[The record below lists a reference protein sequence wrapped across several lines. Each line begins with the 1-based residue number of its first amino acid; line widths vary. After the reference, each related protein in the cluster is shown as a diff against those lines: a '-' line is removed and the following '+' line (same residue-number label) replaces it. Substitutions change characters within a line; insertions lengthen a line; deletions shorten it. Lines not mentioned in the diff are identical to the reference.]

1 MEQISLEDFIIEKL
15 QNHIKSLDLNR
26 QPTDLRL
33 FMELKPCDDT
43 KRKNYLIDCMSHF
56 NQFRELIYDLKH
68 VQYPAYI
75 KQFEALNGTD
85 THSLVKMIYLEN
97 KTLKEEIDKMM
108 RKIDNLGQKMNNLH
122 GTISFSESY

>member
-1 MEQISLEDFIIEKL
+1 MTQTV
-15 QNHIKSLDLNR
+15 R
-26 QPTDLRL
+26 
-33 FMELKPCDDT
+33 
-43 KRKNYLIDCMSHF
+43 IDCMSHF

-97 KTLKEEIDKMM
+97 KTLKEEIDKM
-108 RKIDNLGQKMNNLH
+108 RCKIDNLGQKMNNLH
-122 GTISFSESY
+122 GTISFRESY